1 MTYIRHV
8 TAENANTQSKKLW
21 SGLNQWPRYVC
32 MYASRSLGLNT
43 VPYHIIQH
51 ASYTD
56 TVTYADMEKRVRASN
71 RLTQRHTR
79 VTQLVKKTNKYEQCP
94 ITHGAWWHIYTRAST
109 VGNPQRRSQ
118 DLSLWLLCVLYVTWN
133 VWYYSDRSP
142 RA

>member
-1 MTYIRHV
+1 
-8 TAENANTQSKKLW
+8 
-21 SGLNQWPRYVC
+21 

-79 VTQLVKKTNKYEQCP
+79 VTQLVKKQTNMNTARLHMANGGTSMP
-94 ITHGAWWHIYTRAST
+94 G
-109 VGNPQRRSQ
+109 PQRLGTHNGVARISV
-118 DLSLWLLCVLYVTWN
+118 CGCYVC
-133 VWYYSDRSP
+133 YM
-142 RA
+142 